1 MFDVRKNGHSKF
13 LFAKTFILVL
23 LFYYDFDLLTNL
35 NNLNSYIEHEKQIQK
50 IENYFEFCNDFKS
63 KKIRSFRKMRRPEVS
78 IISPLYNRERYI
90 LRLLRSIQYQTFHNI
105 EIILV
110 DDNSIDNSVQLIEE
124 LQKIDERIILIKN
137 KKTKGTFVTRN
148 IGVQYSSGK
157 YITIP
162 DPDDIISKD
171 IIRTCYLYAE
181 KYKFEMIRFNSY
193 LGDGKL
199 GFQDLINITESGPIY
214 QPRLSTELFYGSKE
228 LQMVDY
234 YVYNKFI
241 VKDVYIKAINSLNNF
256 YSNMYMI
263 YMEDQVMNFILH
275 RTAKSLFFL
284 KVIGYYHLSN
294 SVSVMSN
301 LFKIPELRM
310 KFSFIY
316 FKFIFEYSKNTKFE
330 KDMANHL
337 FTVINRG
344 FNIAGRLQS
353 TDYEENDYSLYY
365 DIVNT
370 YINCSYIDNENK
382 YFLNNFKAIIEK
394 KNQTYQKNLEKM
406 RKMANMTNST
416 NITITTN
423 ITNITNITKI

>member
-1 MFDVRKNGHSKF
+1 MFDVIKNGQKKF
-13 LFAKTFILVL
+13 LFTKIFILAL
-23 LFYYDFDLLTNL
+23 LFYYDFDLLTNI
-35 NNLNSYIEHEKQIQK
+35 NNLNSYIENEKQIQK
-50 IENYFEFCNDFKS
+50 IENYFKFCNDFKS
-63 KKIRSFRKMRRPEVS
+63 KRILTFKKMKKPEVS

-90 LRLLRSIQYQTFHNI
+90 LRILRSIQYQTFHNI

-124 LQKIDERIILIKN
+124 LQQIDQRILLIKN

-157 YITIP
+157 YIIIP

-171 IIRTCYLYAE
+171 IVRTCYLYAE
-181 KYKFEMIRFNSY
+181 KFKYELIRFNSY
-193 LGDGKL
+193 IGGGKL
-199 GFQDLINITESGPIY
+199 GFQELINITETGPVY
-214 QPRLSTELFYGSKE
+214 QPKLSSEIFYGSKE

-241 VKDVYIKAINSLNNF
+241 LKDVYIKALNSLNKF

-263 YMEDQVMNFILH
+263 YMEDQVMNYILH
-275 RTAKSLFFL
+275 RIAKSFYFL

-294 SVSVMSN
+294 SVSIMNN

-316 FKFIFEYSKNTKFE
+316 LKFIFEYSKNTKFE

-337 FTVINRG
+337 FTVLNRQ

-370 YINCSYIDNENK
+370 YINCSYIDTENK
-382 YFLNNFKAIIEK
+382 YFLNNFKFIIEK
-394 KNQTYQKNLEKM
+394 KNITYQKNLAKM
-406 RKMANMTNST
+406 KNNTNNTSS
-416 NITITTN
+416 
-423 ITNITNITKI
+423 

>member
-1 MFDVRKNGHSKF
+1 MFDVIKNGQKKF
-13 LFAKTFILVL
+13 LFTKIFILAL
-23 LFYYDFDLLTNL
+23 LFYYDFDLLTNI
-35 NNLNSYIEHEKQIQK
+35 NNLNSYIENEKQIQK
-50 IENYFEFCNDFKS
+50 IENYFKFCNDFKS
-63 KKIRSFRKMRRPEVS
+63 KKIRTFKKMKKPEVS

-90 LRLLRSIQYQTFHNI
+90 LRILRSIQYQTFHNI

-124 LQKIDERIILIKN
+124 LQQIDQRILLIKN

-157 YITIP
+157 YIIIP

-171 IIRTCYLYAE
+171 IVRTCYLYAE
-181 KYKFEMIRFNSY
+181 KFKYELIRFNSY
-193 LGDGKL
+193 IGGGKL
-199 GFQDLINITESGPIY
+199 GFQELINITETGPVY
-214 QPRLSTELFYGSKE
+214 QPKLSSEIFYGSKE

-241 VKDVYIKAINSLNNF
+241 LKDVYIKALNSLNKF
-256 YSNMYMI
+256 YTNMYMI
-263 YMEDQVMNFILH
+263 YMEDQVMNYILH
-275 RTAKSLFFL
+275 RIAKSFYFL

-294 SVSVMSN
+294 SVSIMNN

-316 FKFIFEYSKNTKFE
+316 LKFIFEYSKNTKFE

-337 FTVINRG
+337 FTVLNRQ

-353 TDYEENDYSLYY
+353 TDYDENDYSLYY

-370 YINCSYIDNENK
+370 YINCSYIDTENK
-382 YFLNNFKAIIEK
+382 YFLNNFKFIIEK
-394 KNQTYQKNLEKM
+394 KNITYQKNLAKM
-406 RKMANMTNST
+406 KNNTNNTSS
-416 NITITTN
+416 
-423 ITNITNITKI
+423 

>member
-1 MFDVRKNGHSKF
+1 MFDVIKNGQKKF
-13 LFAKTFILVL
+13 LFTKIFILAL
-23 LFYYDFDLLTNL
+23 LFYYDFDLLTNI
-35 NNLNSYIEHEKQIQK
+35 NNLNSYIENEKQIQK
-50 IENYFEFCNDFKS
+50 IENYFKFCNDFKS
-63 KKIRSFRKMRRPEVS
+63 KKIKRFQKMKKPEVS

-124 LQKIDERIILIKN
+124 LQQIDERIILIKN

-171 IIRTCYLYAE
+171 IVRTCYLYAE
-181 KYKFEMIRFNSY
+181 KFKYEMIRFNSY
-193 LGDGKL
+193 IGEGKL
-199 GFQDLINITESGPIY
+199 DFQDLINITESGPVY
-214 QPRLSTELFYGSKE
+214 QPKLSSEIFYGSKE

-241 VKDVYIKAINSLNNF
+241 LKDVYIKALNSLNKF

-263 YMEDQVMNFILH
+263 YMEDQVMNYILH
-275 RTAKSLFFL
+275 RIAKSFYFL

-294 SVSVMSN
+294 SVSIMNN

-316 FKFIFEYSKNTKFE
+316 LKFIFEYSKNTKFE

-337 FTVINRG
+337 FTVLNRQ

-353 TDYEENDYSLYY
+353 TDYDENDYSLYY

-370 YINCSYIDNENK
+370 YINCSYIDTENK
-382 YFLNNFKAIIEK
+382 YFLNNFKFIIEK
-394 KNQTYQKNLEKM
+394 KNITYQKNLAKM
-406 RKMANMTNST
+406 KNNTNNTSS
-416 NITITTN
+416 
-423 ITNITNITKI
+423 

>member
-1 MFDVRKNGHSKF
+1 MFDVIKNGQKKF
-13 LFAKTFILVL
+13 LFTKIFILAL
-23 LFYYDFDLLTNL
+23 LFYYDFDLLTNI
-35 NNLNSYIEHEKQIQK
+35 NNLNSYIENEKQIQK
-50 IENYFEFCNDFKS
+50 IENYFKFCNDFKS
-63 KKIRSFRKMRRPEVS
+63 KKIRTFKKMKKPEVS

-90 LRLLRSIQYQTFHNI
+90 LRILRSIQYQTFHNI

-124 LQKIDERIILIKN
+124 LQQIDQRILLVKN

-157 YITIP
+157 YIIIP

-171 IIRTCYLYAE
+171 IVRTCYLYAE
-181 KYKFEMIRFNSY
+181 KFKYELIRFNSY
-193 LGDGKL
+193 IGGGKL
-199 GFQDLINITESGPIY
+199 GFQELINITETGPVY
-214 QPRLSTELFYGSKE
+214 QPKLSSEIFYGSKE

-241 VKDVYIKAINSLNNF
+241 LKDVYIKALNSLNKF

-263 YMEDQVMNFILH
+263 YMEDQVMNYILH
-275 RTAKSLFFL
+275 RIAKSFYFL

-294 SVSVMSN
+294 SVSIMNN

-316 FKFIFEYSKNTKFE
+316 LKFIFEYSKNTKFE

-337 FTVINRG
+337 FTVLNRQ

-370 YINCSYIDNENK
+370 YINCSYIDTENK
-382 YFLNNFKAIIEK
+382 YFLNNFKFIIEK
-394 KNQTYQKNLEKM
+394 KNITYQKTLAKM
-406 RKMANMTNST
+406 KNNTNNTSS
-416 NITITTN
+416 
-423 ITNITNITKI
+423 

>member
-1 MFDVRKNGHSKF
+1 MFDVIKNGQKKF
-13 LFAKTFILVL
+13 LFTKIFILAL
-23 LFYYDFDLLTNL
+23 LFYYDFDLLTNI
-35 NNLNSYIEHEKQIQK
+35 NNLNSYIENEKQIQK
-50 IENYFEFCNDFKS
+50 IENYFKFCNDFKS
-63 KKIRSFRKMRRPEVS
+63 KKIRTFKKMKKPEVS

-90 LRLLRSIQYQTFHNI
+90 LRILRSIQYQTFHNI

-124 LQKIDERIILIKN
+124 LQQIDQRILLIKN

-157 YITIP
+157 YIIIP

-171 IIRTCYLYAE
+171 IVRTCYLYAE
-181 KYKFEMIRFNSY
+181 KFKYEMIRFNSY
-193 LGDGKL
+193 IGEGKL
-199 GFQDLINITESGPIY
+199 DFQDLINITESGPVY
-214 QPRLSTELFYGSKE
+214 QPKLSSEIFYGSKE

-241 VKDVYIKAINSLNNF
+241 LKDVYIKALNSLNKF

-263 YMEDQVMNFILH
+263 YMEDQVMNYILH
-275 RTAKSLFFL
+275 RIAKSFYFL

-294 SVSVMSN
+294 SVSIMNN

-316 FKFIFEYSKNTKFE
+316 LKFIFEYSKNTKFE

-337 FTVINRG
+337 FTVLNRQ

-353 TDYEENDYSLYY
+353 TDYDENDYSLYY

-370 YINCSYIDNENK
+370 YINCSYIDTENK
-382 YFLNNFKAIIEK
+382 YFLNNFKFIIEK
-394 KNQTYQKNLEKM
+394 KNITYQKNLAKM
-406 RKMANMTNST
+406 KNNTNNTSS
-416 NITITTN
+416 
-423 ITNITNITKI
+423 

>member
-1 MFDVRKNGHSKF
+1 MFDVIKNGQKKF
-13 LFAKTFILVL
+13 LFTKIFILAL
-23 LFYYDFDLLTNL
+23 LFYYDFDLLTNI
-35 NNLNSYIEHEKQIQK
+35 NNLNSYIENEKQIQK
-50 IENYFEFCNDFKS
+50 IENYFKFCNDFKS
-63 KKIRSFRKMRRPEVS
+63 KKIRTFKKMKKPEVS

-90 LRLLRSIQYQTFHNI
+90 LRILRSIQYQTFHNI

-124 LQKIDERIILIKN
+124 LQQIDQRILLVKN

-157 YITIP
+157 YIIIP

-171 IIRTCYLYAE
+171 IVRTCYLYAE
-181 KYKFEMIRFNSY
+181 KFKYELIRFNSY
-193 LGDGKL
+193 IGGGKL
-199 GFQDLINITESGPIY
+199 GFQELINITETGPVY
-214 QPRLSTELFYGSKE
+214 QPKLSSEIFYGSKE

-241 VKDVYIKAINSLNNF
+241 LKDVYIKALNSLNKF
-256 YSNMYMI
+256 YTNMYMI
-263 YMEDQVMNFILH
+263 YMEDQVMNYILH
-275 RTAKSLFFL
+275 RIAKSFYFL

-294 SVSVMSN
+294 SVSIMNN

-316 FKFIFEYSKNTKFE
+316 LKFIFEYSKNTKFE

-337 FTVINRG
+337 FTVLNRQ

-353 TDYEENDYSLYY
+353 TDYDENDYSLYY

-370 YINCSYIDNENK
+370 YINCSYIDTENK
-382 YFLNNFKAIIEK
+382 YFLNNFKFIIEK
-394 KNQTYQKNLEKM
+394 KNITYQKNLAKM
-406 RKMANMTNST
+406 KNNTNNTSS
-416 NITITTN
+416 
-423 ITNITNITKI
+423 

>member
-1 MFDVRKNGHSKF
+1 MFDTLKNGQKKF
-13 LFAKTFILVL
+13 LFTKIFIFAL
-23 LFYYDFDLLTNL
+23 LFYYDFDLLTNI
-35 NNLNSYIEHEKQIQK
+35 NNLNSYIENEKQIQK
-50 IENYFEFCNDFKS
+50 IENYFKFCNDFKS
-63 KKIRSFRKMRRPEVS
+63 KKIRRFKKMKKPEVS

-90 LRLLRSIQYQTFHNI
+90 LRILRSIQYQTFHNI

-124 LQKIDERIILIKN
+124 LQQIDQRIILIKN

-162 DPDDIISKD
+162 DPDDILSKD
-171 IIRTCYLYAE
+171 IVRTCYLYAE
-181 KYKFEMIRFNSY
+181 KFKYELIRFNSY
-193 LGDGKL
+193 LGEGKL
-199 GFQDLINITESGPIY
+199 GFQNLINITETGPVY
-214 QPRLSTELFYGSKE
+214 QPKLSSEIFYGSKE

-241 VKDVYIKAINSLNNF
+241 LKDVYIKALNSLNKF

-263 YMEDQVMNFILH
+263 YMEDQVMNYLLH
-275 RTAKSLFFL
+275 RIAKSFYFL

-294 SVSVMSN
+294 SVSIMNN

-316 FKFIFEYSKNTKFE
+316 LKFIFDYSKNTKYE

-337 FTVINRG
+337 FTILNRQ

-353 TDYEENDYSLYY
+353 TDYEENDYNLYY
-365 DIVNT
+365 DIVNA
-370 YINCSYIDNENK
+370 YLNCSYIDNENK
-382 YFLNNFKAIIEK
+382 YFLNNFKFIIEK
-394 KNQTYQKNLEKM
+394 KNMTYQKQLEKM
-406 RKMANMTNST
+406 KK
-416 NITITTN
+416 
-423 ITNITNITKI
+423 TKSI

>member
-1 MFDVRKNGHSKF
+1 MFDVIKNGQKKF
-13 LFAKTFILVL
+13 LFTKIFILAL
-23 LFYYDFDLLTNL
+23 LFYYDFDLLTNI
-35 NNLNSYIEHEKQIQK
+35 NNLNSYIENEKQIQK
-50 IENYFEFCNDFKS
+50 IENYFKFCNDFKS
-63 KKIRSFRKMRRPEVS
+63 KKIRTFKKMKKPEVS

-90 LRLLRSIQYQTFHNI
+90 LRILRSIQYQTFHNI

-124 LQKIDERIILIKN
+124 LQQIDQRILLVKN

-157 YITIP
+157 YIIIP

-171 IIRTCYLYAE
+171 IVRTCYLYAE
-181 KYKFEMIRFNSY
+181 KFKYELIRFNSY
-193 LGDGKL
+193 IGEGKL
-199 GFQDLINITESGPIY
+199 GFQDLINITESGPVY
-214 QPRLSTELFYGSKE
+214 QPKLSSEIFYGSKE

-241 VKDVYIKAINSLNNF
+241 LKDVYIKALNSLNKF

-263 YMEDQVMNFILH
+263 YMEDQVMNYMLH
-275 RTAKSLFFL
+275 RIAKSFYFL

-294 SVSVMSN
+294 SVSIMNN

-316 FKFIFEYSKNTKFE
+316 LKFIFEYSKNTKFE

-337 FTVINRG
+337 FTVLNRH

-353 TDYEENDYSLYY
+353 TDYDENDYSLYY

-370 YINCSYIDNENK
+370 YINCSYIDTENK
-382 YFLNNFKAIIEK
+382 YFLNNFKFIIEK
-394 KNQTYQKNLEKM
+394 KNITYQKNLAKM
-406 RKMANMTNST
+406 KNNTNNTSS
-416 NITITTN
+416 
-423 ITNITNITKI
+423 

>member
-1 MFDVRKNGHSKF
+1 MFDVIKNGQKKF
-13 LFAKTFILVL
+13 LFTKIFILAL
-23 LFYYDFDLLTNL
+23 LFYYDFDLLTNI
-35 NNLNSYIEHEKQIQK
+35 NNLNSYIENEKQIQK
-50 IENYFEFCNDFKS
+50 IENYFKFCNDFKS
-63 KKIRSFRKMRRPEVS
+63 KKIRTFKKMKKPEVS

-90 LRLLRSIQYQTFHNI
+90 LRILRSIQYQTFHNI

-124 LQKIDERIILIKN
+124 LQQIDQRILLIKN

-157 YITIP
+157 YIIIP

-171 IIRTCYLYAE
+171 IVRTCYLYAE
-181 KYKFEMIRFNSY
+181 KFKYELIRFNSY
-193 LGDGKL
+193 IGGGKL
-199 GFQDLINITESGPIY
+199 GFQELINITETGPVY
-214 QPRLSTELFYGSKE
+214 QPKLSSEIFYGSKE

-241 VKDVYIKAINSLNNF
+241 LKDVYIKALNSLNKF

-263 YMEDQVMNFILH
+263 YMEDQVMNYILH
-275 RTAKSLFFL
+275 RIAKSFYFL

-294 SVSVMSN
+294 SVSIMNN

-316 FKFIFEYSKNTKFE
+316 LKFIFEYSKNTKFE

-337 FTVINRG
+337 FTVLNRQ

-353 TDYEENDYSLYY
+353 TDYDENDYSLYY

-370 YINCSYIDNENK
+370 YINCSYIDTENK
-382 YFLNNFKAIIEK
+382 YFLNNFKFIIEK
-394 KNQTYQKNLEKM
+394 KNITYQKNLAKM
-406 RKMANMTNST
+406 KNNTNNTSS
-416 NITITTN
+416 
-423 ITNITNITKI
+423 

>member
-1 MFDVRKNGHSKF
+1 MFDVIKNGQKKF
-13 LFAKTFILVL
+13 LFTKIFILAL
-23 LFYYDFDLLTNL
+23 LFYYDFDLLTNI
-35 NNLNSYIEHEKQIQK
+35 NNLNSYIENEKQIQK
-50 IENYFEFCNDFKS
+50 IENYFKFCNDFKS
-63 KKIRSFRKMRRPEVS
+63 KKIRTFKKMKKPEVS

-90 LRLLRSIQYQTFHNI
+90 LRILRSIQYQTFHNI

-124 LQKIDERIILIKN
+124 LQQIDQRILLVKN

-157 YITIP
+157 YIIIP

-171 IIRTCYLYAE
+171 IVRTCYLYAE
-181 KYKFEMIRFNSY
+181 KFKYELIRFNSY
-193 LGDGKL
+193 IGGGKL
-199 GFQDLINITESGPIY
+199 GFQDLINITESGPVY
-214 QPRLSTELFYGSKE
+214 QPKLSSEIFYGSKE

-241 VKDVYIKAINSLNNF
+241 LKDVYIKALNSLNKF

-263 YMEDQVMNFILH
+263 YMEDQVMNYILH
-275 RTAKSLFFL
+275 RIAKSFYFL

-294 SVSVMSN
+294 SVSIMNN

-316 FKFIFEYSKNTKFE
+316 LKFIFEYSKNTKFE

-337 FTVINRG
+337 FTVLNRQ

-370 YINCSYIDNENK
+370 YINCSYIDTENK
-382 YFLNNFKAIIEK
+382 YFLNNFKFIIEK
-394 KNQTYQKNLEKM
+394 KNITYQKNLAKM
-406 RKMANMTNST
+406 KNNTNNTSS
-416 NITITTN
+416 
-423 ITNITNITKI
+423 

>member
-1 MFDVRKNGHSKF
+1 MFDVIKNGQKKF
-13 LFAKTFILVL
+13 LFTKIFILAL
-23 LFYYDFDLLTNL
+23 LFYYDFDLLTNI
-35 NNLNSYIEHEKQIQK
+35 NNLNSYIENEKQIQK
-50 IENYFEFCNDFKS
+50 IENYFKFCNDFKS
-63 KKIRSFRKMRRPEVS
+63 KKIRTFKKMKKPEVS

-90 LRLLRSIQYQTFHNI
+90 LRILRSIQYQTFHNI

-124 LQKIDERIILIKN
+124 LQQIDQRILLVKN

-157 YITIP
+157 YIIIP

-171 IIRTCYLYAE
+171 IVRTCYLYAE
-181 KYKFEMIRFNSY
+181 KFKYELIRFNSY
-193 LGDGKL
+193 IGGGKL
-199 GFQDLINITESGPIY
+199 GFQELINITETGPVY
-214 QPRLSTELFYGSKE
+214 QPKLSSEIFYGSKE

-241 VKDVYIKAINSLNNF
+241 LKDVYIKALNSLNKF

-263 YMEDQVMNFILH
+263 YMEDQVMNYILH
-275 RTAKSLFFL
+275 RIAKSFYFL

-294 SVSVMSN
+294 SVSIMNN

-316 FKFIFEYSKNTKFE
+316 LKFIFEYSKNTKFE

-337 FTVINRG
+337 FTVLNRQ

-353 TDYEENDYSLYY
+353 TDYDENDYSLYY

-370 YINCSYIDNENK
+370 YINCSYIDTENK
-382 YFLNNFKAIIEK
+382 YFLNNFKFIIEK
-394 KNQTYQKNLEKM
+394 KNITYQKNLAKM
-406 RKMANMTNST
+406 KNNTNNTSS
-416 NITITTN
+416 
-423 ITNITNITKI
+423 

>member
-1 MFDVRKNGHSKF
+1 MFDVIKNGQKKF
-13 LFAKTFILVL
+13 LFTKIFILAL
-23 LFYYDFDLLTNL
+23 LFYYDFDLLTNI
-35 NNLNSYIEHEKQIQK
+35 NNLNSYIENEKQIQK
-50 IENYFEFCNDFKS
+50 IENYFKFCNDFKS
-63 KKIRSFRKMRRPEVS
+63 KKIRRFKKMKKPEVS

-90 LRLLRSIQYQTFHNI
+90 LRILRSIQYQTFHNI

-124 LQKIDERIILIKN
+124 LQQIDQRILLIKN

-157 YITIP
+157 YIIIP

-171 IIRTCYLYAE
+171 IVRTCYLYAE
-181 KYKFEMIRFNSY
+181 KFKYELIRFNSY
-193 LGDGKL
+193 IGGGKL
-199 GFQDLINITESGPIY
+199 GFQELINITETGPVY
-214 QPRLSTELFYGSKE
+214 QPKLSSEIFYGSKE

-241 VKDVYIKAINSLNNF
+241 LKDVYIKALNSLNKF
-256 YSNMYMI
+256 YTNMYMI
-263 YMEDQVMNFILH
+263 YMEDQVMNYILH
-275 RTAKSLFFL
+275 RIAKSFYFL

-294 SVSVMSN
+294 SVSIMNN

-316 FKFIFEYSKNTKFE
+316 LKFIFEYSKNTKFE

-337 FTVINRG
+337 FTILNKQ
-344 FNIAGRLQS
+344 FNIAGRLQAN
-353 TDYEENDYSLYY
+353 DYEENDYNLYY

-370 YINCSYIDNENK
+370 YLNCSYIDTENK
-382 YFLNNFKAIIEK
+382 YFLNNFKFIIEK
-394 KNQTYQKNLEKM
+394 KNISYQKNLAKM
-406 RKMANMTNST
+406 K
-416 NITITTN
+416 N
-423 ITNITNITKI
+423 ITNITNITSHLIL

>member
-1 MFDVRKNGHSKF
+1 MFDVIKNGQKKF
-13 LFAKTFILVL
+13 LFTKIFILAL
-23 LFYYDFDLLTNL
+23 LFYYDFDLLTNI
-35 NNLNSYIEHEKQIQK
+35 NNLNSYIENEKQIQK
-50 IENYFEFCNDFKS
+50 IENYFKFCNDFKS
-63 KKIRSFRKMRRPEVS
+63 KKIRTFKKMKKPEVS

-90 LRLLRSIQYQTFHNI
+90 LRILRSIQYQTFHNI

-124 LQKIDERIILIKN
+124 LQQIDERILLIKN
-137 KKTKGTFVTRN
+137 KKTKGTFVARN

-157 YITIP
+157 YIIIP

-171 IIRTCYLYAE
+171 IVRTCYLYAE
-181 KYKFEMIRFNSY
+181 KFKYELIRFNSY
-193 LGDGKL
+193 IGGGKL
-199 GFQDLINITESGPIY
+199 GFQELINITETGPVY
-214 QPRLSTELFYGSKE
+214 QPKLSSEIFYGSKE

-241 VKDVYIKAINSLNNF
+241 LKDVYIKALNSLNKF

-263 YMEDQVMNFILH
+263 YMEDQVMNYILH
-275 RTAKSLFFL
+275 RIAKSFYFL

-294 SVSVMSN
+294 SVSIMNN

-316 FKFIFEYSKNTKFE
+316 LKFIFEYSKNTKFE

-337 FTVINRG
+337 FTVLNRQ

-353 TDYEENDYSLYY
+353 TDYDENDYSLYY

-370 YINCSYIDNENK
+370 YINCSYIDTENK
-382 YFLNNFKAIIEK
+382 YFLNNFKFIIEK
-394 KNQTYQKNLEKM
+394 KNITYQKNLAKM
-406 RKMANMTNST
+406 KNNTNNTSS
-416 NITITTN
+416 
-423 ITNITNITKI
+423 

>member
-1 MFDVRKNGHSKF
+1 MFDVIKNGQKKF
-13 LFAKTFILVL
+13 LFTKIFILAL
-23 LFYYDFDLLTNL
+23 LFYYDFDLLTNI
-35 NNLNSYIEHEKQIQK
+35 NNLNSYIENEKQIQK
-50 IENYFEFCNDFKS
+50 IENYFKFCNDFKS
-63 KKIRSFRKMRRPEVS
+63 KKIRTFKKMKKPEVS

-90 LRLLRSIQYQTFHNI
+90 LRILRSIQYQTFHNI

-124 LQKIDERIILIKN
+124 LQQIDQRILLVKN

-157 YITIP
+157 YIIIP

-171 IIRTCYLYAE
+171 IVRTCYLYAE
-181 KYKFEMIRFNSY
+181 KFKYELIRFNSY
-193 LGDGKL
+193 IGGGKL
-199 GFQDLINITESGPIY
+199 GFQELINITETGPVY
-214 QPRLSTELFYGSKE
+214 QPKLSSEIFYGSKE

-241 VKDVYIKAINSLNNF
+241 LKDVYIKALNSLNKF

-263 YMEDQVMNFILH
+263 YMEDQVMNYILH
-275 RTAKSLFFL
+275 RIAKSFYFL

-294 SVSVMSN
+294 SVSIMNN

-316 FKFIFEYSKNTKFE
+316 LKFIFEYSKNTKFE

-337 FTVINRG
+337 FTVLNRQ

-353 TDYEENDYSLYY
+353 TDYEENDYNLYY
-365 DIVNT
+365 DIVNA
-370 YINCSYIDNENK
+370 YLNCSYIDNENK
-382 YFLNNFKAIIEK
+382 YFLNNFKFIIEK
-394 KNQTYQKNLEKM
+394 KNISYQKNLAKM
-406 RKMANMTNST
+406 K
-416 NITITTN
+416 N
-423 ITNITNITKI
+423 ITNITNITSHLIL

>member
-1 MFDVRKNGHSKF
+1 MFDVIKNGQKKF
-13 LFAKTFILVL
+13 LFTKIFILAL
-23 LFYYDFDLLTNL
+23 LFYYDFDLLTNI
-35 NNLNSYIEHEKQIQK
+35 NNLNSYIENEKQIQK
-50 IENYFEFCNDFKS
+50 IENYFKFCNDYKS
-63 KKIRSFRKMRRPEVS
+63 KKIRRFEKMTNPDVS

-90 LRLLRSIQYQTFHNI
+90 LRLVRSIQYQTFDNI

-124 LQKIDERIILIKN
+124 LQQIDQRIILIKN

-162 DPDDIISKD
+162 DPDDILSKD
-171 IIRTCYLYAE
+171 IVRTCYLYAE
-181 KYKFEMIRFNSY
+181 KFKYELIRFNSY
-193 LGDGKL
+193 LGEGKL
-199 GFQDLINITESGPIY
+199 GFQDLINITETGPVY
-214 QPRLSTELFYGSKE
+214 QPKLSSEIFYGSKE

-241 VKDVYIKAINSLNNF
+241 LKDVYIKALNSLNKF

-263 YMEDQVMNFILH
+263 YMEDQVMNYLLH
-275 RTAKSLFFL
+275 RIAKSFYFL

-294 SVSVMSN
+294 SVSIMNN

-316 FKFIFEYSKNTKFE
+316 LKFIFDYSKNTKYE

-337 FTVINRG
+337 FTILNRQ

-353 TDYEENDYSLYY
+353 TDYEENDYNLYY
-365 DIVNT
+365 DIVNA
-370 YINCSYIDNENK
+370 YLNCSYIDNENK
-382 YFLNNFKAIIEK
+382 YFLNNFKFIIEK
-394 KNQTYQKNLEKM
+394 KNMTYQKQLEKM
-406 RKMANMTNST
+406 KK
-416 NITITTN
+416 
-423 ITNITNITKI
+423 TKSI

>member
-1 MFDVRKNGHSKF
+1 MFDVIKNGQKKF
-13 LFAKTFILVL
+13 LFTKIFILAL
-23 LFYYDFDLLTNL
+23 LFYYDFDLLTNI
-35 NNLNSYIEHEKQIQK
+35 NNLNSYIENEKQIQK
-50 IENYFEFCNDFKS
+50 IENYFKFCNDFKS
-63 KKIRSFRKMRRPEVS
+63 KKIRTFKKMKKPEVS

-90 LRLLRSIQYQTFHNI
+90 LRILRSIQYQTFHNI

-124 LQKIDERIILIKN
+124 LQQIDERIILIKN

-157 YITIP
+157 YIIIP

-171 IIRTCYLYAE
+171 IVRTCYLYAE
-181 KYKFEMIRFNSY
+181 KFKYELIRFNSY
-193 LGDGKL
+193 IGGGKL
-199 GFQDLINITESGPIY
+199 GFQELINITETGPVY
-214 QPRLSTELFYGSKE
+214 QPKLSSEIFYGSKE

-241 VKDVYIKAINSLNNF
+241 LKDVYIKALNSLNKF

-263 YMEDQVMNFILH
+263 YMEDQVMNYILH
-275 RTAKSLFFL
+275 RIAKSFYFL

-294 SVSVMSN
+294 SVSIMNN

-316 FKFIFEYSKNTKFE
+316 LKFIFEYSKNTKFE

-337 FTVINRG
+337 FTVLNRQ

-370 YINCSYIDNENK
+370 YINCSYIDTENK
-382 YFLNNFKAIIEK
+382 YFLNNFKFIIEK
-394 KNQTYQKNLEKM
+394 KNITYQKNLAKM
-406 RKMANMTNST
+406 KNNTNNTSS
-416 NITITTN
+416 
-423 ITNITNITKI
+423 

>member
-1 MFDVRKNGHSKF
+1 MFDVIKNGQKKF
-13 LFAKTFILVL
+13 LFTKIFILAL
-23 LFYYDFDLLTNL
+23 LFYYDFDLLTNI
-35 NNLNSYIEHEKQIQK
+35 NNLNSYIENEKQIQK
-50 IENYFEFCNDFKS
+50 IENYFKFCNDFKS
-63 KKIRSFRKMRRPEVS
+63 KKIRTFKKMKKPEVS

-90 LRLLRSIQYQTFHNI
+90 LRILRSIQYQTFHNI

-124 LQKIDERIILIKN
+124 LQQIDQRILLIKN

-157 YITIP
+157 YIIIP

-171 IIRTCYLYAE
+171 IVRTCYLYAE
-181 KYKFEMIRFNSY
+181 KFKYELIRFNSY
-193 LGDGKL
+193 IGGGKL
-199 GFQDLINITESGPIY
+199 GFQELINITETGPVY
-214 QPRLSTELFYGSKE
+214 QPKLSSEIFYGSKE

-241 VKDVYIKAINSLNNF
+241 LKDVYIKALNSLDKF

-263 YMEDQVMNFILH
+263 YMEDQVMNYILH
-275 RTAKSLFFL
+275 RIAKSFYFL

-294 SVSVMSN
+294 SVSIMNN

-316 FKFIFEYSKNTKFE
+316 LKFIFEYSKNTKFE

-337 FTVINRG
+337 FTVLNRQ

-370 YINCSYIDNENK
+370 YINCSYIDTENK
-382 YFLNNFKAIIEK
+382 YFLNNFKFIIEK
-394 KNQTYQKNLEKM
+394 KNITYQKNLAKM
-406 RKMANMTNST
+406 KNNTNNTSS
-416 NITITTN
+416 
-423 ITNITNITKI
+423 

>member
-1 MFDVRKNGHSKF
+1 MFDVIKNGQKKF
-13 LFAKTFILVL
+13 LFTKIFILAL
-23 LFYYDFDLLTNL
+23 LFYYDFDLLTNI
-35 NNLNSYIEHEKQIQK
+35 NNLNSYIENEKQIQK
-50 IENYFEFCNDFKS
+50 IENYFKFCNDFKS
-63 KKIRSFRKMRRPEVS
+63 KKIRTFKKMKKPEVS

-90 LRLLRSIQYQTFHNI
+90 LRILRSIQYQTFHNI

-124 LQKIDERIILIKN
+124 LQQIDQRILLIKN

-157 YITIP
+157 YIIIP

-171 IIRTCYLYAE
+171 IVRTCYLYAE
-181 KYKFEMIRFNSY
+181 KFKYELIRFNSY
-193 LGDGKL
+193 IGGGKL
-199 GFQDLINITESGPIY
+199 GFQELINITETGPVY
-214 QPRLSTELFYGSKE
+214 QPKLSSEIFYGSKE

-241 VKDVYIKAINSLNNF
+241 LKDVYIKALNSLNKF
-256 YSNMYMI
+256 YTNMYMI
-263 YMEDQVMNFILH
+263 YMEDQVMNYILH
-275 RTAKSLFFL
+275 RIAKSFYFL

-294 SVSVMSN
+294 SVSIMNN

-316 FKFIFEYSKNTKFE
+316 LKFIFEYSKNTKFE

-337 FTVINRG
+337 FTVLNRQ

-370 YINCSYIDNENK
+370 YINCSYIDTENK
-382 YFLNNFKAIIEK
+382 YFLNNFKFIIEK
-394 KNQTYQKNLEKM
+394 KNITYQKNLAKM
-406 RKMANMTNST
+406 KNNTNNTSS
-416 NITITTN
+416 
-423 ITNITNITKI
+423 

>member
-1 MFDVRKNGHSKF
+1 MFDVIKNGQKKF
-13 LFAKTFILVL
+13 LFTKIFILAL
-23 LFYYDFDLLTNL
+23 LFYYDFDLLTNI
-35 NNLNSYIEHEKQIQK
+35 NNLNSYIENEKQIQK
-50 IENYFEFCNDFKS
+50 IENYFKFCNDFKS
-63 KKIRSFRKMRRPEVS
+63 KKIRTFKKMKKPEVS

-90 LRLLRSIQYQTFHNI
+90 LRILRSIQYQTFHNI

-124 LQKIDERIILIKN
+124 LQQIDQRILLVKN

-157 YITIP
+157 YIIIP

-171 IIRTCYLYAE
+171 IVRTCYLYAE
-181 KYKFEMIRFNSY
+181 KFKYELIRFNSY
-193 LGDGKL
+193 IGGGKL
-199 GFQDLINITESGPIY
+199 GFQELINITETGPVY
-214 QPRLSTELFYGSKE
+214 QPKLSSEIFYGSKE

-241 VKDVYIKAINSLNNF
+241 LKDVYIKALNSLNKF
-256 YSNMYMI
+256 YTNMYMI
-263 YMEDQVMNFILH
+263 YMEDQVMNYILH
-275 RTAKSLFFL
+275 RIAKSFYFL

-294 SVSVMSN
+294 SVSIMNN

-316 FKFIFEYSKNTKFE
+316 LKFIFEYSKNTKFE

-337 FTVINRG
+337 FTVLNRQ

-370 YINCSYIDNENK
+370 YINCSYIDTENK
-382 YFLNNFKAIIEK
+382 YFLNNFKFIIEK
-394 KNQTYQKNLEKM
+394 KNITYQKNLAKM
-406 RKMANMTNST
+406 KNNTNNTSS
-416 NITITTN
+416 
-423 ITNITNITKI
+423 

>member
-1 MFDVRKNGHSKF
+1 MFDVIKNGQKKF
-13 LFAKTFILVL
+13 LFTKIFILAL
-23 LFYYDFDLLTNL
+23 LFYYDFDLLTNI
-35 NNLNSYIEHEKQIQK
+35 NNLNSYIENEKQIQK
-50 IENYFEFCNDFKS
+50 IENYFKFCNDFKS
-63 KKIRSFRKMRRPEVS
+63 KKIRTFKKMKKPEVS

-90 LRLLRSIQYQTFHNI
+90 LRILRSIQYQTFHNI

-124 LQKIDERIILIKN
+124 LQQIDQRILLIKN

-157 YITIP
+157 YIIIP

-171 IIRTCYLYAE
+171 IVRTCYLYAE
-181 KYKFEMIRFNSY
+181 KFKYELIRFNSY
-193 LGDGKL
+193 IGEGKL
-199 GFQDLINITESGPIY
+199 GFQDLINITESGPVY
-214 QPRLSTELFYGSKE
+214 QPKLSSEIFYGSKE

-241 VKDVYIKAINSLNNF
+241 LKDVYIKALNSLNKF

-263 YMEDQVMNFILH
+263 YMEDQVMNYILH
-275 RTAKSLFFL
+275 RIAKSFYFL

-294 SVSVMSN
+294 SVSIMNN

-316 FKFIFEYSKNTKFE
+316 LKFIFEYSKNTKFE

-337 FTVINRG
+337 FTVLNRQ

-353 TDYEENDYSLYY
+353 TDYDENDYSLYY

-370 YINCSYIDNENK
+370 YINCSYIDTENK
-382 YFLNNFKAIIEK
+382 YFLNNFKFIIEK
-394 KNQTYQKNLEKM
+394 KNITYQKNLAKM
-406 RKMANMTNST
+406 KNNTNNTSS
-416 NITITTN
+416 
-423 ITNITNITKI
+423 

>member
-1 MFDVRKNGHSKF
+1 MFDVIKNGQKKF
-13 LFAKTFILVL
+13 LFTKIFILAL
-23 LFYYDFDLLTNL
+23 LFYYDFDLLTNI
-35 NNLNSYIEHEKQIQK
+35 NNLNSYIENEKQIQK
-50 IENYFEFCNDFKS
+50 IENYFKFCNDFKS
-63 KKIRSFRKMRRPEVS
+63 KKIRTFKKMKKPEVS

-90 LRLLRSIQYQTFHNI
+90 LRILRSIQYQTFHNI

-124 LQKIDERIILIKN
+124 LQQIDQRILLVKN

-157 YITIP
+157 YIIIP

-171 IIRTCYLYAE
+171 IVRTCYLYAE
-181 KYKFEMIRFNSY
+181 KFKYELIRFNSY
-193 LGDGKL
+193 IGEGKL
-199 GFQDLINITESGPIY
+199 GFQDLINITESGPVY
-214 QPRLSTELFYGSKE
+214 QPKLSSEIFYGSKE

-241 VKDVYIKAINSLNNF
+241 LKDVYIKALNSLNKF
-256 YSNMYMI
+256 YTNMYMI
-263 YMEDQVMNFILH
+263 YMEDQVMNYILH
-275 RTAKSLFFL
+275 RIAKSFYFL

-294 SVSVMSN
+294 SVSIMNN

-316 FKFIFEYSKNTKFE
+316 LKFIFEYSKNTKFE

-337 FTVINRG
+337 FTVLNRQ

-370 YINCSYIDNENK
+370 YINCSYIDTENK
-382 YFLNNFKAIIEK
+382 YFLNNFKFIIEK
-394 KNQTYQKNLEKM
+394 KNITYQKNLAKM
-406 RKMANMTNST
+406 KNNTNNTSS
-416 NITITTN
+416 
-423 ITNITNITKI
+423 

>member
-1 MFDVRKNGHSKF
+1 MDEKKF
-13 LFAKTFILVL
+13 LFIKIFILIL
-23 LFYYDFDLLTNL
+23 LLNFDFDLLTNI
-35 NNLNSYIEHEKQIQK
+35 NNLNSYIENEKQIQK
-50 IENYFEFCNDFKS
+50 IENYFKFCNDFKS
-63 KKIRSFRKMRRPEVS
+63 KKIRTFKKMKKPEVS

-90 LRLLRSIQYQTFHNI
+90 LRILRSIQYQTFHNI

-124 LQKIDERIILIKN
+124 LQQIDQRILLIKN

-157 YITIP
+157 YIIIP

-171 IIRTCYLYAE
+171 IVRTCYLYAE
-181 KYKFEMIRFNSY
+181 KFKYELIRFNSY
-193 LGDGKL
+193 IGGGKL
-199 GFQDLINITESGPIY
+199 GFQELINITETGPVY
-214 QPRLSTELFYGSKE
+214 QPKLSSEIFYGSKE

-241 VKDVYIKAINSLNNF
+241 LKDVYIKALNSLNKF
-256 YSNMYMI
+256 YTNMYMI
-263 YMEDQVMNFILH
+263 YMEDQVMNYILH
-275 RTAKSLFFL
+275 RIAKSFYFL

-294 SVSVMSN
+294 SVSIMNN

-316 FKFIFEYSKNTKFE
+316 LKFIFEYSKNTKFE

-337 FTVINRG
+337 FTVLNRQ

-370 YINCSYIDNENK
+370 YINCSYIDTENK
-382 YFLNNFKAIIEK
+382 YFLNNFKFIIEK
-394 KNQTYQKNLEKM
+394 KNITYQKNLAKM
-406 RKMANMTNST
+406 KNNTNNTSS
-416 NITITTN
+416 
-423 ITNITNITKI
+423 

>member
-1 MFDVRKNGHSKF
+1 
-13 LFAKTFILVL
+13 
-23 LFYYDFDLLTNL
+23 
-35 NNLNSYIEHEKQIQK
+35 LNSYIENEKQIQK
-50 IENYFEFCNDFKS
+50 IENYFKFCNDFKS
-63 KKIRSFRKMRRPEVS
+63 KKIRTFKKMKKPEVS

-90 LRLLRSIQYQTFHNI
+90 LRILRSIQYQTFHNI

-124 LQKIDERIILIKN
+124 LQQIDQRILLIKN

-157 YITIP
+157 YIIIP

-171 IIRTCYLYAE
+171 IVRTCYLYAE
-181 KYKFEMIRFNSY
+181 KFKYELIRFNSY
-193 LGDGKL
+193 IGGGKL
-199 GFQDLINITESGPIY
+199 GFQELINITETGPVY
-214 QPRLSTELFYGSKE
+214 QPKLSSEIFYGSKE
-228 LQMVDY
+228 LQIVDY

-241 VKDVYIKAINSLNNF
+241 LKDVYIKALNSLNKF

-263 YMEDQVMNFILH
+263 YMEDQVMNYILH
-275 RTAKSLFFL
+275 RIAKSFYFL

-294 SVSVMSN
+294 SVSIMNN

-316 FKFIFEYSKNTKFE
+316 LKFIFEYSKNTKFE

-337 FTVINRG
+337 FTVLNRQ

-353 TDYEENDYSLYY
+353 TDYDENDYSLYY

-370 YINCSYIDNENK
+370 YINCSYIDTENK
-382 YFLNNFKAIIEK
+382 YFLNNFKFIIEK
-394 KNQTYQKNLEKM
+394 KNITYQKNLAKM
-406 RKMANMTNST
+406 KNNTNNTSS
-416 NITITTN
+416 
-423 ITNITNITKI
+423 

>member
-1 MFDVRKNGHSKF
+1 MFDTLKNGQKKF
-13 LFAKTFILVL
+13 LFTKIFIFAL
-23 LFYYDFDLLTNL
+23 LFYYDFDLLTNI
-35 NNLNSYIEHEKQIQK
+35 NNLNSYIENEKQIQK
-50 IENYFEFCNDFKS
+50 IENYFKFCNDFKS
-63 KKIRSFRKMRRPEVS
+63 KKIRRFKKMKKPEVS

-90 LRLLRSIQYQTFHNI
+90 LRILRSIQYQTFHNI

-124 LQKIDERIILIKN
+124 LQQIDQRIILIKN

-162 DPDDIISKD
+162 DPDDILSKD
-171 IIRTCYLYAE
+171 IVRTCYLYAE
-181 KYKFEMIRFNSY
+181 KFKYELIRFNSY
-193 LGDGKL
+193 LGEGKL
-199 GFQDLINITESGPIY
+199 GFQDLINITETGPVY
-214 QPRLSTELFYGSKE
+214 QPKLSSEIFYGSKE

-241 VKDVYIKAINSLNNF
+241 LKDVYIKALNSLNKF

-263 YMEDQVMNFILH
+263 YMEDQVMNYLLH
-275 RTAKSLFFL
+275 RIAKSFYFL

-294 SVSVMSN
+294 SVSIMNN

-316 FKFIFEYSKNTKFE
+316 LKFIFDYSKNTKFE

-337 FTVINRG
+337 FTILNKQ
-344 FNIAGRLQS
+344 FNIAGRLQAN
-353 TDYEENDYSLYY
+353 DYEENDYNLYY

-370 YINCSYIDNENK
+370 YLNCSYIDTENK
-382 YFLNNFKAIIEK
+382 YFLNNFKFIIEK
-394 KNQTYQKNLEKM
+394 KNISYQKNLAKM
-406 RKMANMTNST
+406 K
-416 NITITTN
+416 N
-423 ITNITNITKI
+423 ITNITNITSHLIL

>member
-1 MFDVRKNGHSKF
+1 MFDVIKNGQKKF
-13 LFAKTFILVL
+13 LFTKIFILAL
-23 LFYYDFDLLTNL
+23 LFYYDFDLLTNI
-35 NNLNSYIEHEKQIQK
+35 NNLNSYIENEKQIQK
-50 IENYFEFCNDFKS
+50 IENYFKFCNDFKS
-63 KKIRSFRKMRRPEVS
+63 KKIRTFKKMKKPEVS

-90 LRLLRSIQYQTFHNI
+90 LRILRSIQYQTFHNI

-124 LQKIDERIILIKN
+124 LQQIDQRILLIKN

-157 YITIP
+157 YIIIP

-171 IIRTCYLYAE
+171 IVRTCYLYAE
-181 KYKFEMIRFNSY
+181 KFKYELIRFNSY
-193 LGDGKL
+193 IGGGKL
-199 GFQDLINITESGPIY
+199 GFQELINITETGPVY
-214 QPRLSTELFYGSKE
+214 QPKLSSEIFYGSKE

-241 VKDVYIKAINSLNNF
+241 LKDVYIKALNSLNKF

-263 YMEDQVMNFILH
+263 YMEDQVMNYILY
-275 RTAKSLFFL
+275 RIAKSFYFL
-284 KVIGYYHLSN
+284 KVVGYYHLSN
-294 SVSVMSN
+294 SVSIMNN

-316 FKFIFEYSKNTKFE
+316 LKFIFEYSKNTKFE

-337 FTVINRG
+337 FTVLNRQ

-353 TDYEENDYSLYY
+353 TDYDENDYSLYY

-370 YINCSYIDNENK
+370 YINCSYIDTENK
-382 YFLNNFKAIIEK
+382 YFLNNFKFIIEK
-394 KNQTYQKNLEKM
+394 KNITYQKNLAKM
-406 RKMANMTNST
+406 KNNTNNTSS
-416 NITITTN
+416 
-423 ITNITNITKI
+423 

>member
-1 MFDVRKNGHSKF
+1 MFDTLKNGQKKF
-13 LFAKTFILVL
+13 LFTKIFIFAL
-23 LFYYDFDLLTNL
+23 LFYYDFDLLTNI
-35 NNLNSYIEHEKQIQK
+35 NNLNSYIENEKQIQK
-50 IENYFEFCNDFKS
+50 IENYFKFCNDFKS
-63 KKIRSFRKMRRPEVS
+63 KKIRRFKKMKKPEVS

-90 LRLLRSIQYQTFHNI
+90 LRILRSIQYQTFHNI

-124 LQKIDERIILIKN
+124 LQQIDQRIILIKN

-162 DPDDIISKD
+162 DPDDILSKD
-171 IIRTCYLYAE
+171 IVRTCYLYAE
-181 KYKFEMIRFNSY
+181 KFKYELIRFNSY
-193 LGDGKL
+193 LGEGKL
-199 GFQDLINITESGPIY
+199 GFQDLINITETGPVY
-214 QPRLSTELFYGSKE
+214 QPKLSSEIFYGSKE

-241 VKDVYIKAINSLNNF
+241 LKDVYIKALNSLNKF

-263 YMEDQVMNFILH
+263 YMEDQVMNYLLH
-275 RTAKSLFFL
+275 RIAKSFYFL

-294 SVSVMSN
+294 SVSIMNN

-316 FKFIFEYSKNTKFE
+316 LKFIFDYSKNTKYE

-337 FTVINRG
+337 FTILNRQ

-353 TDYEENDYSLYY
+353 TDYEENDYNLYY
-365 DIVNT
+365 DIVNA
-370 YINCSYIDNENK
+370 YLNCSYIDNENK
-382 YFLNNFKAIIEK
+382 YFLNNFKFIIEK
-394 KNQTYQKNLEKM
+394 KNMTYQKQLEKM
-406 RKMANMTNST
+406 KK
-416 NITITTN
+416 
-423 ITNITNITKI
+423 TKSI

>member
-1 MFDVRKNGHSKF
+1 MFDVIKNGQKKF
-13 LFAKTFILVL
+13 LFTKIFILAL
-23 LFYYDFDLLTNL
+23 LFYYDFDLLTNI
-35 NNLNSYIEHEKQIQK
+35 NNLNSYIENEKQIQK
-50 IENYFEFCNDFKS
+50 IENYFKFCNDFKS
-63 KKIRSFRKMRRPEVS
+63 KKIRTFKKMKKPEVS

-90 LRLLRSIQYQTFHNI
+90 LRILRSIQYQTFHNI

-124 LQKIDERIILIKN
+124 LQQIDQRILLVKN

-157 YITIP
+157 YIIIP

-171 IIRTCYLYAE
+171 IVRTCYLYAE
-181 KYKFEMIRFNSY
+181 KFKYELIRFNSY
-193 LGDGKL
+193 IGGGKL
-199 GFQDLINITESGPIY
+199 GFQELINITETGPVY
-214 QPRLSTELFYGSKE
+214 QPKLSSEIFYGSKE

-241 VKDVYIKAINSLNNF
+241 LKDVYIKALNSLNKF

-263 YMEDQVMNFILH
+263 YMEDQVMNYILH
-275 RTAKSLFFL
+275 RIAKSFYFL

-294 SVSVMSN
+294 SVSIMNN

-316 FKFIFEYSKNTKFE
+316 LKFIFEYSKNTKFE

-337 FTVINRG
+337 FTVLNRQ

-353 TDYEENDYSLYY
+353 TDYDENDYSLYY

-370 YINCSYIDNENK
+370 YINCSYIDTENK
-382 YFLNNFKAIIEK
+382 YFLNNFKFIIEK
-394 KNQTYQKNLEKM
+394 KNITYQKTLAKM
-406 RKMANMTNST
+406 KNNTNNTSS
-416 NITITTN
+416 
-423 ITNITNITKI
+423 

>member
-1 MFDVRKNGHSKF
+1 MFDVIKNGQKKF
-13 LFAKTFILVL
+13 LFTKIFILAL
-23 LFYYDFDLLTNL
+23 LFYYDFDLLTNI
-35 NNLNSYIEHEKQIQK
+35 NNLNSYIENEKQIQK
-50 IENYFEFCNDFKS
+50 IENYFKFCNDFKS
-63 KKIRSFRKMRRPEVS
+63 KKIRTFKKMKKPEVS

-90 LRLLRSIQYQTFHNI
+90 LRILRSIQYQTFHNI

-124 LQKIDERIILIKN
+124 LQQIDQRILLVKN

-157 YITIP
+157 YIIIP

-171 IIRTCYLYAE
+171 IVRTCYLYAE
-181 KYKFEMIRFNSY
+181 KFKYELIRFNSY
-193 LGDGKL
+193 IGGGKL
-199 GFQDLINITESGPIY
+199 GFQELINITETGPVY
-214 QPRLSTELFYGSKE
+214 QPKLSSEIFYGSKE

-241 VKDVYIKAINSLNNF
+241 LKDVYIKALNSLNKF
-256 YSNMYMI
+256 YTNMYMI
-263 YMEDQVMNFILH
+263 YMEDQVMNYILH
-275 RTAKSLFFL
+275 RIAKSFYFL

-294 SVSVMSN
+294 SVSIMNN

-316 FKFIFEYSKNTKFE
+316 LKFIFEYSKNTKFE

-337 FTVINRG
+337 FTVLNRQ

-353 TDYEENDYSLYY
+353 TDYDENDYSLYY

-370 YINCSYIDNENK
+370 YINCSYIDTENK
-382 YFLNNFKAIIEK
+382 YFLNNFKFIIEK
-394 KNQTYQKNLEKM
+394 KNITYQKTLAKM
-406 RKMANMTNST
+406 KNNTNNTSS
-416 NITITTN
+416 
-423 ITNITNITKI
+423 

>member
-1 MFDVRKNGHSKF
+1 MFDVIKNGQKKF
-13 LFAKTFILVL
+13 LFTKIFILAL
-23 LFYYDFDLLTNL
+23 LFYYDFDLLTNI
-35 NNLNSYIEHEKQIQK
+35 NNLNSYIENEKQIQK
-50 IENYFEFCNDFKS
+50 IENYFKFCNDFKS
-63 KKIRSFRKMRRPEVS
+63 KKIRTFKKMKKPEVS

-90 LRLLRSIQYQTFHNI
+90 LRILRSIQYQTFHNI

-124 LQKIDERIILIKN
+124 LQQIDQRILLIKN

-157 YITIP
+157 YIIIP

-171 IIRTCYLYAE
+171 IVRTCYLYAE
-181 KYKFEMIRFNSY
+181 KFKYELIRFNSY
-193 LGDGKL
+193 IGGGKL
-199 GFQDLINITESGPIY
+199 GFQELINITETGPVY
-214 QPRLSTELFYGSKE
+214 QPKLSSEIFYGSKE

-241 VKDVYIKAINSLNNF
+241 LKDVYIKALNSLNKF

-263 YMEDQVMNFILH
+263 YMEDQVMNYILH
-275 RTAKSLFFL
+275 RIAKSFYFL

-294 SVSVMSN
+294 SVSIMNN

-316 FKFIFEYSKNTKFE
+316 LKFIFEYSKNTKFE

-337 FTVINRG
+337 FTILNKQ
-344 FNIAGRLQS
+344 FNIAGRLQAN
-353 TDYEENDYSLYY
+353 DYEENDYNLYY

-370 YINCSYIDNENK
+370 YLNCSYIDTENK
-382 YFLNNFKAIIEK
+382 YFLNNFKFIIEK
-394 KNQTYQKNLEKM
+394 KNITYQKNLAKM
-406 RKMANMTNST
+406 KNNTNNTSS
-416 NITITTN
+416 
-423 ITNITNITKI
+423 

>member
-1 MFDVRKNGHSKF
+1 M
-13 LFAKTFILVL
+13 
-23 LFYYDFDLLTNL
+23 
-35 NNLNSYIEHEKQIQK
+35 
-50 IENYFEFCNDFKS
+50 
-63 KKIRSFRKMRRPEVS
+63 KKPEVS

-90 LRLLRSIQYQTFHNI
+90 LRILRSIQYQTFHNI

-124 LQKIDERIILIKN
+124 LQQIDQRILLVKN

-157 YITIP
+157 YIIIP

-171 IIRTCYLYAE
+171 IVRTCYLYAE
-181 KYKFEMIRFNSY
+181 KFKYELIRFNSY
-193 LGDGKL
+193 IGEGKL
-199 GFQDLINITESGPIY
+199 GFQDLINITESGPVY
-214 QPRLSTELFYGSKE
+214 QPKLSSEIFYGSKE

-241 VKDVYIKAINSLNNF
+241 LKDVYIKALNSLNKF

-263 YMEDQVMNFILH
+263 YMEDQVMNYILH
-275 RTAKSLFFL
+275 RIAKSFYFL

-294 SVSVMSN
+294 SVSIMNN

-316 FKFIFEYSKNTKFE
+316 LKFIFEYSKNTKFE

-337 FTVINRG
+337 FTVLNRQ

-353 TDYEENDYSLYY
+353 TDYDENDYSLYY

-370 YINCSYIDNENK
+370 YINCSYIDTENK
-382 YFLNNFKAIIEK
+382 YFLNNFKFIIEK
-394 KNQTYQKNLEKM
+394 KNITYQKNLAKM
-406 RKMANMTNST
+406 KNNTNNTSS
-416 NITITTN
+416 
-423 ITNITNITKI
+423 

>member
-1 MFDVRKNGHSKF
+1 MFDVIKNGQKKF
-13 LFAKTFILVL
+13 LFTKIFILAL
-23 LFYYDFDLLTNL
+23 LFYYDFDLLTNI
-35 NNLNSYIEHEKQIQK
+35 NNLNSYIENEKQIQK
-50 IENYFEFCNDFKS
+50 IENYFKFCNDFKS
-63 KKIRSFRKMRRPEVS
+63 KKIRTFKKMKKPEVS

-90 LRLLRSIQYQTFHNI
+90 LRILRSIQYQTFHNI

-124 LQKIDERIILIKN
+124 LQQIDQRILLVKN

-157 YITIP
+157 YIIIP

-171 IIRTCYLYAE
+171 IVRTCYLYAE
-181 KYKFEMIRFNSY
+181 KFKYELIRFNSY
-193 LGDGKL
+193 IGGGKL
-199 GFQDLINITESGPIY
+199 GFQELINITETGPVY
-214 QPRLSTELFYGSKE
+214 QPKLSSEIFYGSKE

-241 VKDVYIKAINSLNNF
+241 LKDVYIKALNSLNKF

-263 YMEDQVMNFILH
+263 YMEDQVMNYILH
-275 RTAKSLFFL
+275 RIAKSFYFL

-294 SVSVMSN
+294 SVSIMNN

-316 FKFIFEYSKNTKFE
+316 LKFIFEYSKNTKFE

-337 FTVINRG
+337 FTILNKQ
-344 FNIAGRLQS
+344 FNIAGRLQAN
-353 TDYEENDYSLYY
+353 DYEENDYNLYY
-365 DIVNT
+365 DIVNI
-370 YINCSYIDNENK
+370 YLNCSYIDNENK
-382 YFLNNFKAIIEK
+382 YYLNNFKFIIEK
-394 KNQTYQKNLEKM
+394 KNISYQKNLAKM
-406 RKMANMTNST
+406 K
-416 NITITTN
+416 N
-423 ITNITNITKI
+423 ITNITNITSHLIL

>member
-1 MFDVRKNGHSKF
+1 MFDVIKNGQKKF
-13 LFAKTFILVL
+13 LFTKIFILAL
-23 LFYYDFDLLTNL
+23 LFYYDFDLLTNI
-35 NNLNSYIEHEKQIQK
+35 NNLNSYIENEKQIQK
-50 IENYFEFCNDFKS
+50 IENYFKFCNDFKS
-63 KKIRSFRKMRRPEVS
+63 KKIRSFKKMKKPEVS

-90 LRLLRSIQYQTFHNI
+90 LRILRSIQYQTFHNI

-124 LQKIDERIILIKN
+124 LQQIDQRILLIIN

-157 YITIP
+157 YIIIP

-171 IIRTCYLYAE
+171 IVRTCYLYAE
-181 KYKFEMIRFNSY
+181 KFKYELIRFNSY
-193 LGDGKL
+193 IGGGKL
-199 GFQDLINITESGPIY
+199 GFQELINITETGPVY
-214 QPRLSTELFYGSKE
+214 QPKLSSEIFYGSKE

-241 VKDVYIKAINSLNNF
+241 LKDVYIKALNSLNKF

-263 YMEDQVMNFILH
+263 YMEDQVMNYILH
-275 RTAKSLFFL
+275 RIAKSFYFL

-294 SVSVMSN
+294 SVSIMNN

-316 FKFIFEYSKNTKFE
+316 LKFIFEYSKNTKFE

-337 FTVINRG
+337 FTVLNRQ

-353 TDYEENDYSLYY
+353 TDYDENDYSFYY

-370 YINCSYIDNENK
+370 YINCSYIDTENK
-382 YFLNNFKAIIEK
+382 YFLNNFKFIIEK
-394 KNQTYQKNLEKM
+394 KNITYQKNLAKM
-406 RKMANMTNST
+406 KNNTNNTSS
-416 NITITTN
+416 
-423 ITNITNITKI
+423 